1 MIAIVSSMPSSN
13 LRPLNCN
20 LSTVSLYALRRSLLA
35 GLLLFLP
42 ALPAQAQTAEPAPAS
57 ADRHVA
63 RRAADFVTFLAGGAI
78 ALGAHEGGHLVF
90 DGIFDANPRLESVHF
105 GPIPFFAVTHR
116 AGLSP
121 RREFT
126 ISSAGFWVQEGSNEW
141 ILTARPDLRHEHAP
155 LVKGIFAFNVLT
167 SIGYGTVAFAKA
179 GPFERDTRGMS
190 QIGVSEPAIGAIVI
204 APALLDAYRYFHPES
219 KWAKWAARAA
229 KIGGVFLVLK

>member
-1 MIAIVSSMPSSN
+1 
-13 LRPLNCN
+13 
-20 LSTVSLYALRRSLLA
+20 
-35 GLLLFLP
+35 LLLFLP
-42 ALPAQAQTAEPAPAS
+42 VQPAQAQTAEPVPAS

-63 RRAADFVTFLAGGAI
+63 QRVADFVTFLAGGAI

-90 DGIFDANPRLESVHF
+90 DGIFDADAHVESVHF
-105 GPIPFFAVTHR
+105 GPIPFFAIAHR
-116 AGLSP
+116 TGLSP

-141 ILTARPDLRHEHAP
+141 ILGAHPDLRHEHAP

-219 KWAKWAARAA
+219 KWAKWAARAVKA
-229 KIGGVFLVLK
+229 GGVLLVLKSG